1 MGGREQLQN
10 KQDSNFGMQPEP
22 PEDQLLSR
30 LARKPKLTCK
40 YGRRSFKRALIL
52 AAVKHCLSEM
62 SHPAAG
68 ESFMIEMQ
76 TLIFDKA
83 EHGLPVDASKLSKEL
98 TRVVLSHQSFLLTA
112 ALHDDR

>member
-30 LARKPKLTCK
+30 LARNPKLTCK
-40 YGRRSFKRALIL
+40 YGRRSFKRD
-52 AAVKHCLSEM
+52 AVKHCLSEM
-62 SHPAAG
+62 SQPAAG

-112 ALHDDR
+112 ALQDDR

>member
-1 MGGREQLQN
+1 MGGREQLQ

-22 PEDQLLSR
+22 PEDQLQSR
-30 LARKPKLTCK
+30 LARNPKLTCK

-68 ESFMIEMQ
+68 ERFMIEMQ

-98 TRVVLSHQSFLLTA
+98 AHVVLSYQSFLLTA
-112 ALHDDR
+112 VLQDDR